1 MLIIFLKAPIPGL
14 VKTRLSTE
22 FGDIEACNIY
32 KKLAENIL
40 NSAQK
45 SQNDITL
52 YYYPAHGEKIITE
65 WLGKKN
71 KMRLQE
77 GDDLGDRMKNAFVD
91 ALRIGIEKIVLIGT
105 DIPDLDEK
113 TLNKAYKKLDNH
125 DCVIGPSLDG
135 GYYLIGFTKTGFCE
149 DVFNNISWGTDSVLK
164 DTLSVLDMTKLKVAL
179 LELKNDIDT
188 PDDYRNHFVDK

>member
-1 MLIIFLKAPIPGL
+1 MLIIFLKAPISGL
-14 VKTRLSTE
+14 VKTRLSVE

-40 NSAQK
+40 TSAKK
-45 SQNDITL
+45 SQKDITL
-52 YYYPAHGEKIITE
+52 YYYPAHGKKIITD

-91 ALRIGIEKIVLIGT
+91 TFKNGIEKIVLIGT
-105 DIPDLDEK
+105 DIPDLNEMII
-113 TLNKAYKKLDNH
+113 NKAYKNLDNF
-125 DCVIGPSLDG
+125 DCVIGPSYDG
-135 GYYLIGFTKTGFCE
+135 GYYLIGFTKTGFCK
-149 DVFNNISWGTDSVLK
+149 DVFNNITWSSNTVLK
-164 DTLSVLDMTKLKVAL
+164 DTFSVLDMHKIKVAL

-188 PDDYRNHFVDK
+188 PDDYRKHFIDR